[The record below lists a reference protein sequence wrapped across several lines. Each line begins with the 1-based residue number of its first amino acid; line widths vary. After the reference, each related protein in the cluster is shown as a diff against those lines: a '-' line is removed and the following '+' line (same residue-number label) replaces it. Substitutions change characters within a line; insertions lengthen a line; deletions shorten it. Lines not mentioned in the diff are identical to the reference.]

1 MPERRKSPRYPINL
15 RAYFPELKI
24 WGHTTNISLD
34 GCYIEVNTPIS
45 EGFLTDLL
53 IEIPVIGTV
62 ALKGY
67 VQHTG
72 NKKPGMGLQFVQ
84 VRFAYEESDYYTIYS
99 RFVKLMPRLE
109 EIRGIYLDL
118 VQKGLLKLLNMPE
131 KKMETDKQGNIP

>member
-15 RAYFPELKI
+15 RAYFPELKV

-53 IEIPVIGTV
+53 LEIPVIGVV
-62 ALKGY
+62 AMKGY
-67 VQHTG
+67 VQHTDDE
-72 NKKPGMGLQFVQ
+72 KPGMGLQFVQ

-99 RFVKLMPRLE
+99 KFVKLMPKFE

-131 KKMETDKQGNIP
+131 QKRETAEKENTP